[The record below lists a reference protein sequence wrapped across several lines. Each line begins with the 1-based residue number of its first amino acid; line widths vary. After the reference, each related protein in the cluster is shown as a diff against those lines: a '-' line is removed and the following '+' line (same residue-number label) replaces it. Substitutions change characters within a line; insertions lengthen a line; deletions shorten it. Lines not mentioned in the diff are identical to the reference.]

1 MQGLSLKMSS
11 LKQSNKQSN
20 KQTVKPLFHADALP
34 IVAGEFSF
42 RAGRK
47 LDPFNLV
54 SYDKD
59 FTI

>member
-1 MQGLSLKMSS
+1 MKINS

-20 KQTVKPLFHADALP
+20 KQINKPLFHADALP

-59 FTI
+59 LTT